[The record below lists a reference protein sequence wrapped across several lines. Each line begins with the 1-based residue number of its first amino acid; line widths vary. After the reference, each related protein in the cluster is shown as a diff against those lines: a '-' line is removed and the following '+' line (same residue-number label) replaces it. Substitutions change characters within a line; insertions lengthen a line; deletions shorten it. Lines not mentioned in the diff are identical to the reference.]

1 MIDTKCFCDDGM
13 IVVPLIDGTD
23 VAPCPVCQARFYKA
37 ENNNEMEESK
47 YDS

>member
-1 MIDTKCFCDDGM
+1 M
-13 IVVPLIDGTD
+13 IVVPLIDDTD

-37 ENNNEMEESK
+37 KIHNEMEENN